1 MNPPTGP
8 AGRWDAWARRWGAL
22 VIPVAVLLVY
32 WPLSTFRYGLILGD
46 TLDCWLPWRWSIASA
61 LQDGHFPLWN
71 PYQQMGYPIYA
82 DLQGPAWYPE
92 ALALGGT
99 VGHSLYVLQ
108 ALFLA
113 YVIIGGW
120 GMMRLVRVLHA
131 DARVAVIA
139 GLAYAL
145 GGFFTAH
152 EMHVYAVISAAW
164 LPWLLAAQ
172 VKLLRAPGWRPALEA
187 AVVQFLGL
195 TGGNHTFNLIGA
207 YLLAALI
214 AVHAVQAWRSGDRAY
229 VKRLIGWETVF
240 AGSTAVMACGTLY
253 AWWEV
258 APHLARAGG
267 MPYADAAAQP
277 FTWPAVRSL
286 LLPYAVG
293 TDAHHLGTDP
303 TMANGFMGVIMGLFA
318 VLALL
323 RRRSAVENTLA
334 VFGVAC
340 ALASFGDAL
349 PVHHWL
355 WAALP
360 GLDLFRF
367 PSYYGLFTA
376 IAVLVLAA
384 GTLAQW
390 EPLRN
395 AWPRT
400 VRALIVLAA
409 SVFVALI
416 VQAWLGRTEEPSF
429 AASTL
434 ITMGRMHRVLIEAPV
449 TLLALAGMYA
459 WVERGR
465 WSWLFAAVALEM
477 GWGTTLAQWNT
488 ALSDYSPAML
498 QGRIDELPRGPV
510 WPELV
515 PIGTNTDGS
524 RLLKHIWRNVQ
535 DFQGRPTHEGFNSFW
550 LKDANRL
557 ETDHTALWKA
567 MERQPLIYLS
577 DRVVPAEGYDPARV
591 EAARDSALVVL
602 PPGVAVPAGLWH
614 GPADRVTVA
623 GFHHDGITV
632 DTRTAAPS
640 FLLLQQAWYP
650 GWHVTIDGLRM
661 EVQRANIA
669 SFGAWLPPGD
679 HRVEFR
685 FSKPVVPWLLA
696 LSMITFLGAL
706 AALAGIGAP
715 GTWRML
721 GLGGTTGLALALG
734 WSLLGHSAKAERIRH
749 EADRLLAPL
758 AEKEGS
764 LLLNTDRRPVL
775 LPFLHGRTAVPVRA
789 DDPSRVDEVLRTVD
803 AQGPGTLRWID
814 IGLPTAPAGR
824 AALLDRYHLG
834 AVEHV
839 GDAWSVEL
847 LPGPD
852 TASAGRELFAQHDQV
867 LTGASPYTVAYRAPV
882 RDLLAKGRGA
892 LVISLE
898 HRSPGQP
905 KAYVVIERK
914 RGGTTTDYETVPLG
928 PAAAGDLRR
937 TYVVRNARELRH
949 AEEELGIYVWSDSPD
964 TLVVKDFRVRWT
976 VRDLS
981 KW

>member
-1 MNPPTGP
+1 MSPPSGP
-8 AGRWDAWARRWGAL
+8 AGGTDAWARRWGAL

-46 TLDCWLPWRWSIASA
+46 TLDCWFPWRWSIASA
-61 LQDGHFPLWN
+61 LQDGHFPVWN
-71 PYQQMGYPIYA
+71 PYQQMGYPLYA

-99 VGHSLYVLQ
+99 VGQSLYVLQ

-120 GMMRLVRVLHA
+120 GLMRLVRVLHA
-131 DARVAVIA
+131 DARAALIA

-187 AVVQFLGL
+187 AAVQFLSL

-214 AVHAVQAWRSGDRAY
+214 AVHAVRAWRGGDRAY
-229 VKRLIGWETVF
+229 VKRLIGWEAVF
-240 AGSTAVMACGTLY
+240 AGAAAVMACGTLY

-258 APHLARAGG
+258 APYLARAGG

-277 FTWPAVRSL
+277 FTWPAMRSL

-303 TMANGFMGVIMGLFA
+303 TMANGFVGVIMLLFA
-318 VLALL
+318 ASALL

-334 VFGVAC
+334 AFGAVC

-349 PVHHWL
+349 PVHRWL

-367 PSYYGLFTA
+367 PSYYGLFAA

-384 GTLAQW
+384 GTLAQGDM
-390 EPLRN
+390 LRSTR
-395 AWPRT
+395 PRT
-400 VRALIVLAA
+400 VRALVVLAA

-416 VQAWLGRTEEPSF
+416 VQAWLGRTSEPSF
-429 AASTL
+429 AASGL
-434 ITMGRMHRVLIEAPV
+434 ITMGRMHRVLVEAPV
-449 TLLALAGMYA
+449 TLLALAGVYA

-557 ETDHTALWKA
+557 ETDHAALWHA
-567 MERQPLIYLS
+567 MERQPLVYLS
-577 DRVVPAEGYDPARV
+577 DRVVPADGYDPARV
-591 EAARDSALVVL
+591 DAARDSALIVL
-602 PPGVAVPAGLWH
+602 PPGVPVPVGLRH
-614 GPADRVTVA
+614 EPTDRVTVA
-623 GFHHDGITV
+623 GFDHDGIAV
-632 DTRTAAPS
+632 DTRTAAPC

-650 GWHVTIDGLRM
+650 GWHVLIDGLRM
-661 EVQRANIA
+661 DVQRANIA
-669 SFGAWLPPGD
+669 PFGAWLPPGD

-696 LSMITFLGAL
+696 LSMIAFLGAL
-706 AALAGIGAP
+706 AALAVTGSPGIG
-715 GTWRML
+715 RVVR
-721 GLGGTTGLALALG
+721 LGGTAGLAMALG
-734 WSLLGHSAKAERIRH
+734 WSLLGHPAKAERVRH
-749 EADRLLAPL
+749 EAGRLLAPL
-758 AEKEGS
+758 AEKDS
-764 LLLNTDRRPVL
+764 ILLNTDRAPVL
-775 LPFLHGRTAVPVRA
+775 LPFLQGRRATIIRA
-789 DDPSRVDEVLRTVD
+789 DDPLRVDEVVRAAS
-803 AQGPGTLRWID
+803 AQGTGALRWVD
-814 IGLPTAPAGR
+814 IGLPT
-824 AALLDRYHLG
+824 
-834 AVEHV
+834 
-839 GDAWSVEL
+839 
-847 LPGPD
+847 
-852 TASAGRELFAQHDQV
+852 
-867 LTGASPYTVAYRAPV
+867 
-882 RDLLAKGRGA
+882 
-892 LVISLE
+892 
-898 HRSPGQP
+898 
-905 KAYVVIERK
+905 
-914 RGGTTTDYETVPLG
+914 
-928 PAAAGDLRR
+928 
-937 TYVVRNARELRH
+937 
-949 AEEELGIYVWSDSPD
+949 
-964 TLVVKDFRVRWT
+964 
-976 VRDLS
+976 
-981 KW
+981 